1 MNLNQAQHAIDAI
14 ITHSS
19 VVLLADIFRS
29 IIVPALRDASSD
41 LGSGFHAI
49 DIDKIHGEL
58 LRNKAPLFDSK
69 ELQRR
74 GFEIFAY
81 LTNTPLARDSKKCRS
96 LNVSDPACVADTLVQ
111 IRRMLLVRSENNGNN
126 IFDSIIS
133 KSGKHFDW
141 VNSNKEYRELDLEQQ
156 YAVASKFY
164 FELIRNMFDKN
175 PKVVQVQ
182 LESDL
187 SSQFRLI
194 FWGDFKMKK

>member
-1 MNLNQAQHAIDAI
+1 MDFNNAQRTIDAV

-19 VVLLADIFRS
+19 VVLLADIFRR
-29 IIVPALRDASSD
+29 IIVPALRNASSD
-41 LGSGFHAI
+41 LGSGFHVI
-49 DIDKIHGEL
+49 DMVKIHDEL
-58 LRNKAPLFDSK
+58 SSVEPPLFDNK

-111 IRRMLLVRSENNGNN
+111 IRRMLLVRSETNENN
-126 IFDSIIS
+126 IFESIIAE
-133 KSGKHFDW
+133 
-141 VNSNKEYRELDLEQQ
+141 SNHRVEWISTDREYRSLDLDTQ
-156 YAVASKFY
+156 YSIAAKFY